1 MYKVLKILAYALS
14 IIAIILAAM
23 IASGNEGQSG
33 SMLFVGYITLAIV
46 LVAVVVFTLVNTFA
60 NPANLKRTLINLGA
74 FLLLAIICYAMATG
88 TETPL
93 KDGGTLSAG
102 ASKMV
107 GAGLYLFYFLIVLAV
122 GTMLFN
128 GIKKMIK

>member
-1 MYKVLKILAYALS
+1 MHKIFKILAYVLAV
-14 IIAIILAAM
+14 IAIILTAM
-23 IASGNEGQSG
+23 IASGNEGQVG
-33 SMLFVGYITLAIV
+33 SILFVAYIVLAIV
-46 LVAVVVFTLVNTFA
+46 LAAVVIFTLVNTFA

-74 FLLLAIICYAMATG
+74 FLLLAVICYAMATG
-88 TETPL
+88 TETDL

-107 GAGLYLFYFLIVLAV
+107 GAGLYLFYFLIIIAA
-122 GTMLFN
+122 GTMLFS